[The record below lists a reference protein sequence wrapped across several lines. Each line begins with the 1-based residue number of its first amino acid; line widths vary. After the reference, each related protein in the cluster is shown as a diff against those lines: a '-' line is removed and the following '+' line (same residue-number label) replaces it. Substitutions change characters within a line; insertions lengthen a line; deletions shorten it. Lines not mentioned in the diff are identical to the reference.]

1 MAADRP
7 EDWGNTEFR
16 HWMCGHIHHWTAKEH
31 PGVIVETFRT
41 LAGKDAWH
49 AGKGYRSRRDMNC
62 IVFHAKYGEIQR
74 IKCDITRLADE

>member
-7 EDWGNTEFR
+7 EDWGATEFR
-16 HWMCGHIHHWTAKEH
+16 HWLCGHIHHWTAKEH
-31 PGVIVETFRT
+31 PGVVVETFRT

-62 IVFHAKYGEIQR
+62 IVYHKQYGEIQR
-74 IKCDITRLADE
+74 VRCDIAMLRQ